1 VRLIPGHDS
10 LGRRLLT
17 WLIIGEL
24 LFAVVLGTTIGVF
37 SLVTLT
43 RDHER
48 AVRDVATV
56 VAASVMPAVADQ
68 QLPQV
73 EAQIAS
79 ILETTGIRDILGVCV
94 IDAAGQTIICEGE
107 EPYATG
113 TRAPEPENL
122 WAMLTE
128 ARTVEQPVVVEGL
141 RVATVRVRFAPPS
154 LLDTLGLPAAAV
166 LVLVASTVLI
176 SVPWTS
182 YIMTRDVVE
191 PLGDLMAQTRRVA
204 AGDLDDP
211 ATRRSPGELGDL
223 EEAFGGMA
231 LQLQER
237 ERELR
242 QSYDEV
248 TEAYGS
254 LDRAKREIE
263 ELATIKENFVAIA
276 AHEIRGP
283 LSTIRLYADLL
294 EAGEEGALDQPALEA
309 VSIIGSAASRLSSIA
324 SDLMDSAL
332 LERGLMVIEFGDVW
346 LGTLVEEAVRD
357 ANALAAAV
365 GKRVLFSGRLPDA
378 VVRGDAVRL
387 RQVIDN
393 LLSNAVKYSPEDSEA
408 VVSALEG
415 VEWIDIDVADRG
427 RGVPAGSR
435 DRLFALFGRVDFG
448 ESRDIAGLG
457 LGLAISARIV
467 EGHGGRIGYR
477 ENEGGRGSVFSVRL
491 PLTEAARARSGRLTV
506 EVLKEGGSA

>member
-1 VRLIPGHDS
+1 
-10 LGRRLLT
+10 
-17 WLIIGEL
+17 
-24 LFAVVLGTTIGVF
+24 
-37 SLVTLT
+37 
-43 RDHER
+43 
-48 AVRDVATV
+48 
-56 VAASVMPAVADQ
+56 
-68 QLPQV
+68 
-73 EAQIAS
+73 
-79 ILETTGIRDILGVCV
+79 
-94 IDAAGQTIICEGE
+94 
-107 EPYATG
+107 
-113 TRAPEPENL
+113 
-122 WAMLTE
+122 
-128 ARTVEQPVVVEGL
+128 
-141 RVATVRVRFAPPS
+141 
-154 LLDTLGLPAAAV
+154 
-166 LVLVASTVLI
+166 
-176 SVPWTS
+176 
-182 YIMTRDVVE
+182 
-191 PLGDLMAQTRRVA
+191 
-204 AGDLDDP
+204 
-211 ATRRSPGELGDL
+211 
-223 EEAFGGMA
+223 MA

-393 LLSNAVKYSPEDSEA
+393 LLSNAVKYSPEDSEV